1 VLFLDEPTT
10 GLDPAAR
17 RQFWA
22 LIAGLRA
29 EGTTIL
35 LTTHYLDEA
44 AHLADRVAVIAR
56 GRLIDV
62 ATPDALG
69 RTLRLAV
76 TVRWTDEG
84 GRHEVSTQTPTETV
98 REILVSFPTGEVPE
112 FAVYRPS
119 LEDVYLAML
128 EHTE

>member
-1 VLFLDEPTT
+1 
-10 GLDPAAR
+10 LDPAAR

-22 LIAGLRA
+22 LIRGLRA

-44 AHLADRVAVIAR
+44 ANLADRVGVIAR
-56 GRLIDV
+56 GNLLDV
-62 ATPDALG
+62 APPDTLG
-69 RTLRLAV
+69 AALRLAA

-98 REILVSFPTGEVPE
+98 REILARFPAGEIPDL
-112 FAVYRPS
+112 AVYRPS
-119 LEDVYLAML
+119 LEDVYLAMV
-128 EHTE
+128 ESVE